1 MYFFRVMHC
10 SLKKTSPFTAW
21 KEITKQEQFNSF
33 IMHENNM
40 IDQDKGK
47 IALSQF

>member
-1 MYFFRVMHC
+1 MHC
-10 SLKKTSPFTAW
+10 SLKKKTSPFTAW
-21 KEITKQEQFNSF
+21 KEITKQFNSF